1 MDLSKMC
8 TILLLLALVIIVC
21 RNSSELGIE
30 GYENDLAQD
39 RLLNE
44 IDEDAEDAINIAKE
58 ILEQPLSEEVLPELV
73 NPDSV
78 VPDPVVP
85 QPVVPQPV
93 VPQPVV
99 PQPVVPQP
107 QKPDEQG
114 TVPPLLR
121 MKHEGPIQPF
131 DWSIS
136 SYASSS
142 DSYGERI
149 PLSMQQEYLTLKSL
163 GELTPDM
170 MNNIERAMVQPNT
183 VQDSQVPGFDPTAQ
197 GGLLPNQ
204 FTPPSPQYDPQQQQ
218 QQPPQ
223 QQQAPS
229 SSGVEVHFVYAE
241 WCGHSQRAIPDFKQL
256 VDDSSVTTA
265 AGVPIRF
272 VMTEESDPGMAQ
284 FKGKVQGFPTYIAV
298 VKNNDSVI
306 SMQELNVSS
315 RTADAIKQAA
325 MEINISEGY
334 GNREVPPRR
343 P

>member
-85 QPVVPQPV
+85 KPVVPQPV

-149 PLSMQQEYLTLKSL
+149 PLSMQQE
-163 GELTPDM
+163 
-170 MNNIERAMVQPNT
+170 
-183 VQDSQVPGFDPTAQ
+183 
-197 GGLLPNQ
+197 
-204 FTPPSPQYDPQQQQ
+204 
-218 QQPPQ
+218 
-223 QQQAPS
+223 
-229 SSGVEVHFVYAE
+229 
-241 WCGHSQRAIPDFKQL
+241 
-256 VDDSSVTTA
+256 
-265 AGVPIRF
+265 
-272 VMTEESDPGMAQ
+272 
-284 FKGKVQGFPTYIAV
+284 
-298 VKNNDSVI
+298 
-306 SMQELNVSS
+306 
-315 RTADAIKQAA
+315 
-325 MEINISEGY
+325 
-334 GNREVPPRR
+334 
-343 P
+343 